1 MWGLWVSKGFG
12 DSRSA
17 AAMRTSLSSCKVSAA
32 GELTPNP
39 RLGGNACI
47 ALYNCWVLSQVENI
61 LSSSSTSFM
70 PTMPMGC
77 SGLDTMVNALVS
89 AFFHV
94 LKEPFSP

>member
-39 RLGGNACI
+39 RLGGMH
-47 ALYNCWVLSQVENI
+47 ALPCTTVGFYLKLKTFFPLHPHPSCPRCPWAAL
-61 LSSSSTSFM
+61 
-70 PTMPMGC
+70 
-77 SGLDTMVNALVS
+77 GLIQW
-89 AFFHV
+89 
-94 LKEPFSP
+94 